1 METNIS
7 TLDIFDFI
15 IKKIED
21 SSGKKVKTKNIGNG
35 YYLFNFG
42 DNTVCHFTM
51 EGAKDWLFGIW
62 AIPQE
67 DGSIQIDLFGEHE
80 WCMDKFKP
88 SATKISESYTL
99 KQNENLN
106 VISLEFYRTIEAMA
120 LISNY
125 PIYGYLKYYWDDS
138 QESPIHMY
146 ICDWIFYRI
155 EKPIIEWKR
164 NQINNFLAK
173 IYKIYAKF
181 RWGKYINI
189 DIIDSKEE
197 GFEVWPRFT
206 FKVTFVEN
214 VSEDVIEKIYYKIK
228 KFKFF
233 DENCRISFYEFNDK
247 RPFCLR

>member
-1 METNIS
+1 METKIN
-7 TLDIFDFI
+7 TLNIFDFI
-15 IKKIED
+15 IEEIEGR
-21 SSGKKVKTKNIGNG
+21 SGKKVKTKNIGNG

-67 DGSIQIDLFGEHE
+67 DGSIKIDLFGEHE
-80 WCMDKFKP
+80 WYMDKFKP
-88 SATKISESYTL
+88 SATRISETRIL
-99 KQNENLN
+99 RQNE
-106 VISLEFYRTIEAMA
+106 SLSSLGWKFLDTVDDIA

-125 PIYGYLKYYWDDS
+125 PIFGYLKYYWKNP
-138 QESPIHMY
+138 QRSPISKY
-146 ICDWIFYRI
+146 IDDWIFYRI
-155 EKPIIEWKR
+155 ENPIIEWKR

-181 RWGKYINI
+181 RWSKYINI

-197 GFEVWPRFT
+197 GFKVWPRFT